1 MKQNIAS
8 AAQQF
13 SVRHFTDINLDQ
25 KAFAS
30 KISTQLVQ
38 FTDIEDKID
47 FISEIIRLGR
57 ELLNTSVSNLES
69 IERTGFDQRS
79 SLLQLPLNYN

>member
-1 MKQNIAS
+1 MKQKIAS

-13 SVRHFTDINLDQ
+13 SIRHFTDINLDQ
-25 KAFAS
+25 KEFAS

-38 FTDIEDKID
+38 FADIEDKID

-57 ELLNTSVSNLES
+57 ELLNSSVKNLDR
-69 IERTGFDQRS
+69 IERTGLDQRS